1 MTALAQRAAAPR
13 PRVGTWRTVLA
24 CEWKLVRTDA
34 GVWLATLLMAA
45 CVGYALFSGQ
55 QRLTEQAESVAA
67 AQQDESQRRD
77 ALLRQAIRI
86 ERGEAAAPAESFRDP
101 GNPLSVGRGSGASV
115 VQLAPAP
122 LAATAVGVSD
132 LYPPTF
138 RVAAGS
144 RDRFLFVDEIA
155 NPTLLASGSFDL
167 AFVSVVLLPLVLL
180 ALAYNVLSGEREQGT
195 WALTLASSAPP
206 LPVLAAKLL
215 VRSAG
220 VLGVFV
226 GGTVLVLALQGAPLA
241 SVDAALALA
250 AWSGLVLLYAAFW
263 LALALWVNSWGRDS
277 AFNAVA
283 LVLAWVMLVLVTP
296 AGIQAVVE
304 AWHPAPARS
313 EMVLAVRQAAVD
325 ADRDLAAERAR
336 FRSEHGLAQPADAA
350 APALSAVS
358 VVSAAPTV
366 SAVPAVPAVA
376 AVPAAMVAATVATAT
391 RDRRTLVLL
400 LAADRRADD
409 VLARHD
415 AMVRANRSLVERA
428 SWLAPPVLLNDALAA
443 LAGNGP
449 DRWDA
454 HLANVSAFHRRWQTF
469 FVERA
474 ERSAR
479 LASAEHALFPR
490 FDAARVDTWV
500 GGVAWRVAGAGGSLL
515 VLAGVLTALAG
526 RRLQRV

>member
-1 MTALAQRAAAPR
+1 MTALVQRAAAPR
-13 PRVGTWRTVLA
+13 ARVGLWRTVLA
-24 CEWKLVRTDA
+24 CEWKLVRVDL
-34 GVWLATLLMAA
+34 GVWLAVLLMAA
-45 CVGYALFSGQ
+45 CVGYALLSGQ
-55 QRLTEQAESVAA
+55 QRLSERAAAVAA
-67 AQQDESQRRD
+67 AQQEESHRRET
-77 ALLRQAIRI
+77 LLRQVIRI
-86 ERGEAAAPAESFRDP
+86 ERGEATAPAESFRDP

-115 VQLAPAP
+115 VQLAPSP
-122 LAATAVGVSD
+122 LAAAAIGVSD

-167 AFVSVVLLPLVLL
+167 AFVTVFLLPLVLL

-206 LPVLAAKLL
+206 LPVLLAKLL
-215 VRSAG
+215 ARSAG
-220 VLGVFV
+220 VVV
-226 GGTVLVLALQGAPLA
+226 VAAGGAVPVLAMQGAPMA
-241 SVDAALALA
+241 TVDAVSALA

-283 LVLAWVMLVLVTP
+283 LVLAWVMLVLVAP
-296 AGIQAVVE
+296 SGIQAVSE

-325 ADRDLAAERAR
+325 VDRDLDAERAR
-336 FRSEHGLAQPADAA
+336 FRSEHGLAQPTAPGAAA
-350 APALSAVS
+350 APAATGT
-358 VVSAAPTV
+358 SAA
-366 SAVPAVPAVA
+366 SAA
-376 AVPAAMVAATVATAT
+376 ASAG
-391 RDRRTLVLL
+391 DRRTLARL
-400 LAADRRADD
+400 LAADRRADE

-454 HLANVSAFHRRWQTF
+454 HLADVSAFHRRWQAF

-474 ERSAR
+474 ERGAR
-479 LASAEHALFPR
+479 LASAEHVLFPQ
-490 FDAARVDTWV
+490 FDVAPLETWV

-515 VLAGVLTALAG
+515 VLVGVLTALSG
-526 RRLQRV
+526 RRLQRG